1 MADNKQPRRAKR
13 DVNQVNWG
21 DIIIYPLIAGL
32 MTIGLFLWNPIAGII
47 GLLATAYLTYN
58 AYMQEKESKT
68 AVVSAIEDL
77 NTDFDEITKS
87 AVFGMPFPMAVL
99 NHQGNFLWYN
109 SSFKSIFGIEGS
121 LLGRDYKNI
130 FPDVNHED
138 LLRRKEEYFRTGMD
152 DKIFLF
158 YHNVTENSRG
168 EKLVLLYGVD
178 NTEDEEVREAW
189 TNEKMVVWTIYFDNY
204 DEIRAKTPEQDR
216 PLTFAQVDRLV
227 NSYAQ
232 NYDAFMVKYESDRYM
247 IIMEEALFRLAEE
260 EKFYLLDDLRDLQ
273 LEEKIRPT
281 FSIGIGRGNH
291 NPQDLQKEAR
301 NAIDIAL
308 SRGGDQVVIKDGE
321 DLRYFGGK
329 TQATERYTK
338 VKARVMSNAV
348 SQFIEEAKDVLIMGH
363 KNPDMDSFG
372 SCLGML
378 ALVRSH
384 EKTAYIV
391 LDEVTLAIEN
401 LYHKAI
407 NDIPDLSNFIL
418 TPAEGN
424 RQLSSASLVVV
435 VDNHRHDS
443 TANPDLLD
451 KGNKVIIVDHHRRG
465 NDYIKDAVISY
476 IEPYAS
482 STSELVTELLSYD
495 DEEFKLPQVI
505 AEGLLAGITVDTKNF
520 FYQTGV
526 RTFEAAALLK
536 RHGADSTVIKELFKD
551 DFSLVR
557 GKSEIISNA
566 EYFNDRF
573 IIGTFDHDI
582 EGSTLV
588 ASQATD
594 ALLAIRGI
602 EAAFVLARANG
613 RIHISARSI
622 GNISVQL
629 IMEKLGGGGHL
640 TASATQLD
648 MTMDEAKQKLKGA
661 ITEFVKE
668 DEDESNSN

>member
-1 MADNKQPRRAKR
+1 MVDNRQKNKR
-13 DVNQVNWG
+13 SEDIRQVNWS
-21 DIIIYPLIAGL
+21 DVIVYPIIAGL
-32 MTIGLFLWNPIAGII
+32 MTIGLFVWNPIAGII
-47 GLLATAYLTYN
+47 GLLGTVYLTYN

-68 AVVSAIEDL
+68 AVTSAIEDL
-77 NTDFDEITKS
+77 NLDFDEITKN

-99 NHQGNFLWYN
+99 NQQGNFLWYN

-121 LLGRDYKNI
+121 LLGRGYKNI
-130 FPDVNHED
+130 FDNVSLDN
-138 LLRRKEEYFRTGMD
+138 LLRKDDEYFRTSMD
-152 DKIFLF
+152 DKVFLF
-158 YHNVTENSRG
+158 YHNVTVNSQG

-178 NTEDEEVREAW
+178 NTEDEEIRDAW
-189 TNEKMVVWTIYFDNY
+189 AAEKMVVWTVYFDNY

-232 NYDAFMVKYESDRYM
+232 NYDAFVVKYESDRYM
-247 IIMEEALFRLAEE
+247 IVMEEALFQLAEE
-260 EKFYLLDDLRDLQ
+260 QKFYLLEDLRDLP

-321 DLRYFGGK
+321 ELRYFGGK

-338 VKARVMSNAV
+338 VKARVTSNAI
-348 SQFIEEAKDVLIMGH
+348 SQFIEEAKDVLVMGH

-372 SCLGML
+372 ACLGML

-384 EKTAYIV
+384 QKTAYIV
-391 LDEVTLAIEN
+391 LDEVTPAIEN
-401 LYHKAI
+401 LYNKAI

-418 TPAEGN
+418 TPAEGM
-424 RQLSSASLVVV
+424 RQLSAASLVVV
-435 VDNHRHDS
+435 VDNHRHAS

-451 KGNKVIIVDHHRRG
+451 KGNRVIIVDHHRRG

-482 STSELVTELLSYD
+482 SSSELVTELLSYD
-495 DEEFKLPQVI
+495 DENFKLPQVI

-551 DFSLVR
+551 DFDLVR

-566 EYFNDRF
+566 EYFDDRF
-573 IIGTFDHDI
+573 IIGTFDHDM

-602 EAAFVLARANG
+602 EAAFVLTPSNG
-613 RIHISARSI
+613 RIHISARSV
-622 GNISVQL
+622 GKISVQL

-640 TASATQLD
+640 TAAATQLD
-648 MTMDEAKQKLKGA
+648 TTMEEAKQQLKDA